1 MKKLLLLLLAIGL
14 IGCAEKAPECGSD
27 TAQDLVL
34 QLVEPKL
41 FNHYHLEYF
50 LAVRRGEA
58 SLKVGDEFTDEEFN
72 TQVNLLSAEQKPRL
86 EMIITNGSDDKT
98 LSSTCS
104 AHITDKSN
112 ADILNVEY
120 QLNTSS
126 DDQLVARV
134 WTN

>member
-1 MKKLLLLLLAIGL
+1 MAFK
-14 IGCAEKAPECGSD
+14 
-27 TAQDLVL
+27 
-34 QLVEPKL
+34 
-41 FNHYHLEYF
+41 
-50 LAVRRGEA
+50 RGETA
-58 SLKVGDEFTDEEFN
+58 LKVGGDFTFEEFN
-72 TQVNLLSAEQKPRL
+72 AQVNLLSAEQKPRL

-112 ADILNVEY
+112 ADILNVEF